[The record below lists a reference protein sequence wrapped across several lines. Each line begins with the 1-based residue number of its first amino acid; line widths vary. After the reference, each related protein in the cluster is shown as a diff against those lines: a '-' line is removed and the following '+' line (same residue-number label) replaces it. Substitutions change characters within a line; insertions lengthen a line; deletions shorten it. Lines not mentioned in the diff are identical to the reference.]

1 MTEPIRK
8 VVVTW
13 SGYRDRIL
21 KRSGL
26 EGYGHL
32 EFLFSDDKDEIVS
45 GLADADAAF
54 IGPWDTDMLTAG
66 SKLRWIHAIGGGVRD
81 YLFPEMVES
90 DIPFTCGK
98 PAFAIPG
105 AEFALGAM
113 LMFSRRNHVTVGT
126 PKLTQRSPSQEVAL
140 RPVDLQGK
148 TLGVLGMGG
157 IGQALAPRAKVMG
170 MRVLGTA
177 RRTRETPE
185 GVDRMYRAD
194 EAADMVAE
202 SDFVAVAVP
211 DTPETVGIVSEGL
224 LAGIKRGASH
234 TGLFGA
240 YGAVRLRSVGA
251 GAGVGTSG
259 GRMFSARRGF
269 PRNAA
274 GRLGV
279 LETRQRRGFDVQ
291 GNVLRAG
298 GSLYRV
304 VLRESSP
311 VRVRAT
317 AVGVGG
323 QESGVLRGGE
333 SRKYCVGSGK

>member
-21 KRSGL
+21 ERSRR
-26 EGYGHL
+26 EGYGRL
-32 EFLFSDDKDEIVS
+32 EFLFSDDKGEIVS
-45 GLADADAAF
+45 GLEDADAAF
-54 IGPWDTDMLTAG
+54 VGAWDADMLTTA
-66 SKLRWIHAIGGGVRD
+66 SRLRWIHAIGGGVKD

-98 PAFAIPG
+98 PAFSIPG

-126 PKLTQRSPSQEVAL
+126 PKLTQRSPSQEVTL

-177 RRTRETPE
+177 RRSREVPD
-185 GVDRMYRAD
+185 GVDRMYGAD
-194 EAADMVAE
+194 EAVDMVAD

-211 DTPETVGIVSEGL
+211 DTAETVGIVSEGL
-224 LAGIKRGASH
+224 LARMKRGAFLLDCSGR
-234 TGLFGA
+234 TSLYDYVALERALESGQLGGVCFQPAGDSPGMPPDDSDFWKRDNVVVSTCRGTSSEQEDLCVGLFFEN
-240 YGAVRLRSVGA
+240 LRRFE
-251 GAGVGTSG
+251 SG
-259 GRMFSARRGF
+259 R
-269 PRNAA
+269 PL
-274 GRLGV
+274 LGLV
-279 LETRQRRGFDVQ
+279 DK
-291 GNVLRAG
+291 RAG
-298 GSLYRV
+298 Y
-304 VLRESSP
+304 
-311 VRVRAT
+311 
-317 AVGVGG
+317 
-323 QESGVLRGGE
+323 
-333 SRKYCVGSGK
+333 

>member
-1 MTEPIRK
+1 MTESISK

-21 KRSGL
+21 KRSGR

-45 GLADADAAF
+45 GLRDADVAF
-54 IGPWDTDMLTAG
+54 IASWDADMLKAG
-66 SKLRWIHAIGGGVRD
+66 RKLRWIHAIGGGVKD
-81 YLFPEMVES
+81 YLFTEMVKS

-113 LMFSRRNHVTVGT
+113 LLFSRRNHVTVGT
-126 PKLTQRSPSQEVAL
+126 PKLSQRSPSQEVAL
-140 RPVDLQGK
+140 RPIDLAGK

-157 IGQALAPRAKVMG
+157 IGQALAPRAKAMG

-194 EAADMVAE
+194 ETVELVAE
-202 SDFVAVAVP
+202 SDFVAIAVP

-224 LAGIKRGASH
+224 IATMKRGAIILDCSGRA
-234 TGLFGA
+234 GLYDYEA
-240 YGAVRLRSVGA
+240 LEQAMAS
-251 GAGVGTSG
+251 
-259 GRMFSARRGF
+259 
-269 PRNAA
+269 
-274 GRLGV
+274 GRLGGICFQPAGDSPGMPPDDSDFWKRDNV
-279 LETRQRRGFDVQ
+279 VVTTCRGTSSEQEELCVGLFFENLRRF
-291 GNVLRAG
+291 
-298 GSLYRV
+298 
-304 VLRESSP
+304 
-311 VRVRAT
+311 
-317 AVGVGG
+317 
-323 QESGVLRGGE
+323 ESGQPLLGLVDKSAG
-333 SRKYCVGSGK
+333 Y

>member
-1 MTEPIRK
+1 MTEPISR

-21 KRSGL
+21 ERSRR
-26 EGYGHL
+26 EGYEHL

-45 GLADADAAF
+45 GLADADVAF
-54 IGPWDTDMLTAG
+54 VGAWDADMLTAG
-66 SKLRWIHAIGGGVRD
+66 RELRWIHAIGGGVRQ
-81 YLFPEMVES
+81 YLFPEMDER

-140 RPVDLQGK
+140 RPVDLHGK

-157 IGQALAPRAKVMG
+157 IGQTLAPRAKAMG

-177 RRTRETPE
+177 RRTRKTPE
-185 GVDRMYRAD
+185 GVDRMYGAD

-224 LAGIKRGASH
+224 IATMKRGAIILDCSGRPGLYDYGALERALASDQLGGICFQPAGDSPGMPPDDSDFWKRDNVMVS
-234 TGLFGA
+234 TCRGTSSEQEELCVGLFFEN
-240 YGAVRLRSVGA
+240 LRRFE
-251 GAGVGTSG
+251 SG
-259 GRMFSARRGF
+259 R
-269 PRNAA
+269 PL
-274 GRLGV
+274 LGLV
-279 LETRQRRGFDVQ
+279 DK
-291 GNVLRAG
+291 RAG
-298 GSLYRV
+298 Y
-304 VLRESSP
+304 
-311 VRVRAT
+311 
-317 AVGVGG
+317 
-323 QESGVLRGGE
+323 
-333 SRKYCVGSGK
+333 